1 MDDIRRVLV
10 IIPTY
15 DEAENL
21 PRIVPEV
28 LKQDERI
35 DVLVVD
41 DASPDGT
48 GEIADRLSEENERVL
63 VLHRAGKEGLGRA
76 YLAGFRYGLERGYD
90 VLFEMDADFSH
101 PPEAL
106 NTLLAAFDEADVVMG
121 SRYVDGRVTVVNWPM
136 SRLLISYFGSRYAAI
151 ITGMQVRDATG
162 GFNGWKREVLEKV
175 DLDRVQS
182 NGYAF
187 QIELKFRAWKAGF
200 RMVEKPILFAERAGP
215 LRETLECPKRASG
228 KSSTT
233 RRITS
238 TGRTSWITRAP
249 SSAIECEKS
258 STSTIPRQ
266 ESKSSTWAA
275 DGAPSTSRSRITSIR
290 SWASTSASGRSRSA
304 NSASASD
311 R

>member
-48 GEIADRLSEENERVL
+48 GAIADRLSEENERVL
-63 VLHRAGKEGLGRA
+63 VLHRAGKDGLGRA
-76 YLAGFRYGLERGYD
+76 YLAGFRLGLERGYD

-101 PPEAL
+101 PPDAL
-106 NTLLAAFDEADVVMG
+106 NTLLSAFDEADVVMG

-200 RMVEKPILFAERAGP
+200 RMVEKPILFAERD
-215 LRETLECPKRASG
+215 SG
-228 KSSTT
+228 
-233 RRITS
+233 
-238 TGRTSWITRAP
+238 
-249 SSAIECEKS
+249 
-258 STSTIPRQ
+258 
-266 ESKSSTWAA
+266 ESKMSK
-275 DGAPSTSRSRITSIR
+275 RIVR
-290 SWASTSASGRSRSA
+290 EAVWRVWWLRLQDLFGRL
-304 NSASASD
+304 
-311 R
+311 